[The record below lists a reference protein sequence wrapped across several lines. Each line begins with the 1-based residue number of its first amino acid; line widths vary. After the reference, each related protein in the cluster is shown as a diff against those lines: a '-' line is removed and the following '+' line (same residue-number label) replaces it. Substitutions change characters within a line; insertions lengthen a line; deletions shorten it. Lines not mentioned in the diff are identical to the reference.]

1 RELAEKLQPNM
12 DAVKAKYKLSES
24 GAAGAKS
31 LIELIKALDSNP
43 SAAPATIPAG
53 AVGILV
59 NMAIG
64 SPAICAYRLFN
75 SNEVIARELAKKI
88 FVSLFNKAESSAVL
102 DLLYGSKGDDSYYE
116 NVFRYCVDGNLQAML
131 DEYAHIL
138 GEQGETLAD
147 AMNDAFSDT
156 ASLQVDTLESFTG
169 AEKEKP
175 RLRTHFAV
183 GYFNARVSN
192 ENVQRTEKIRKAF
205 NSPFRPFVLST
216 TSIGQEGLDFHF
228 YCRKVMHWNLP
239 SNPIDLEQREGRI
252 NRYKCLAVRQNIAY
266 KYSSEKTWDAMFE
279 KAAQTEKG
287 DLPDLVPY
295 WCLTD
300 GEAAPV
306 KIERIVPMY
315 PLSQDHLR
323 YNRLIKILSLYRLTL
338 GQPRQ
343 EELIEI
349 ISREIAGQIDNQ
361 LFINLSP
368 FYK

>member
-1 RELAEKLQPNM
+1 
-12 DAVKAKYKLSES
+12 
-24 GAAGAKS
+24 
-31 LIELIKALDSNP
+31 
-43 SAAPATIPAG
+43 
-53 AVGILV
+53 
-59 NMAIG
+59 MAIG
-64 SPAICAYRLFN
+64 SPAICAYRLLNFN
-75 SNEVIARELAKKI
+75 KALAAELARKV

-102 DLLYGSKGDDSYYE
+102 DLLYGSKSDDSYFE
-116 NVFRYCVDGNLQAML
+116 TVFRYCVDGNLQAMM

-138 GEQGETLAD
+138 EEHGEALAN
-147 AMNDAFSDT
+147 AMTDAFLDT
-156 ASLQVDTLESFTG
+156 VSLQIDTLESFTG
-169 AEKEKP
+169 AQKDKP
-175 RLRTHFAV
+175 RMRTHFAV
-183 GYFNARVSN
+183 GYFNARVSS

-252 NRYKCLAVRQNIAY
+252 NRYKCLAVRQNVAH
-266 KYSSEKTWDAMFE
+266 KYGDESTWDAMFE

-287 DLPDLVPY
+287 ELPDLVPY

-300 GEAAPV
+300 GESAAV

-315 PLSQDHLR
+315 PLSQDRLR

-343 EELIEI
+343 EELLEVLN
-349 ISREIAGQIDNQ
+349 REIVGVIDHR
-361 LFINLSP
+361 LFMNLSP
-368 FYK
+368 FYKK